1 MQRWEQQDISVQ
13 FMSEVSFHDES
24 HPKRGAAHCGATFKG
39 KYYAQYLY
47 MEEHHL
53 GKPDLKYTA
62 AHIVAS
68 ITALK
73 RK

>member
-24 HPKRGAAHCGATFKG
+24 CPKRGAAHCGATFKG
-39 KYYAQYLY
+39 KYYAQCLY

-53 GKPDLKYTA
+53 KYTA
-62 AHIVAS
+62 VHIVAS

-73 RK
+73 HR